1 MSEEIKDIDELEGEE
16 SEGENTEERSPDSA
30 EKEKKDE
37 NRVVVFEEA
46 VEAILFAAGHPISYA
61 TLARVFDM
69 TPGKIKDK
77 IFEYSLRYNDPAI
90 PRGVILLTYKDSCQL
105 STKQYYLNEIRD
117 ALGIKKS
124 GSLSTSSM
132 EALAIIAYNQP
143 VTRIFVDTLR
153 RADSS
158 YAMNNLLDR
167 GLIEPKGRLDAPGR
181 PMLYGTTSDF
191 LRVFGLKDIESL
203 PRTTDEMK
211 EIFAKTRNV
220 EVSEGAVQEE
230 MEIAEDGTV
239 TVKEETS
246 SFDDIS
252 LEDIPDNTDD
262 AFDES
267 DSVDESML
275 DEDGDDGADED
286 EANMSVVD
294 TDTDD
299 ADISDD
305 SEVGVEDDVEKDV
318 EEGVEDE
325 NTLPLT
331 DESQESVDDGSDGLY
346 QKETESESADEKE
359 TDTSDNSYVSNE
371 SESEIIS
378 DEDTAKE
385 AKNNTA
391 DEFEDFEL

>member
-1 MSEEIKDIDELEGEE
+1 MSEEMIEEIDESEKAEE
-16 SEGENTEERSPDSA
+16 KPASDNDSA
-30 EKEKKDE
+30 DSKADE

-46 VEAILFAAGHPISYA
+46 VEAILFAAGHPVSYA
-61 TLARVFDM
+61 TLARVFEM

-77 IFEYSLRYNDPAI
+77 IFEYSLRYNDPSI

-220 EVSEGAVQEE
+220 EVTEGAIQEE
-230 MEIAEDGTV
+230 MDISEDGTV
-239 TVKEETS
+239 NIKETENK
-246 SFDDIS
+246 DIEELS
-252 LEDIPDNTDD
+252 LEDIPDN
-262 AFDES
+262 S
-267 DSVDESML
+267 
-275 DEDGDDGADED
+275 DDGAEDLPFENHDEED
-286 EANMSVVD
+286 EGAEQEAESYTLNEIEDEENISEGDVSNE
-294 TDTDD
+294 DD
-299 ADISDD
+299 AQTLLT
-305 SEVGVEDDVEKDV
+305 EDTS
-318 EEGVEDE
+318 EDE
-325 NTLPLT
+325 Y
-331 DESQESVDDGSDGLY
+331 ESQE
-346 QKETESESADEKE
+346 DEE
-359 TDTSDNSYVSNE
+359 
-371 SESEIIS
+371 
-378 DEDTAKE
+378 
-385 AKNNTA
+385 
-391 DEFEDFEL
+391 